1 MKTAKFVSILVST
14 LVLASCKE
22 SVVPVAAVTFK
33 TVDEQAVR
41 YSADVSYAYPHIYVY
56 ENESLIPNPEDP
68 KYVDNGILYRLDCEN
83 ASILYISFNKNMGR
97 DEIYNTT
104 VMYVDIT
111 HTAYMSAYLK
121 KTYSIE
127 KFLYLNG
134 IKLVPSTTTDL
145 TTEIHYTFDFVNLKR
160 TNPGGVIQNIIN
172 TLELK

>member
-1 MKTAKFVSILVST
+1 MKAAKFVSILVST

-33 TVDEQAVR
+33 TIDDQAVR

-97 DEIYNTT
+97 DEIYNN
-104 VMYVDIT
+104 
-111 HTAYMSAYLK
+111 SAMVFVRVLYSLSVEERAMVGCFLAFQEIK
-121 KTYSIE
+121 K
-127 KFLYLNG
+127 L
-134 IKLVPSTTTDL
+134 P
-145 TTEIHYTFDFVNLKR
+145 R
-160 TNPGGVIQNIIN
+160 
-172 TLELK
+172 